1 MKHLKHLKYTLATW
15 ALLRRME
22 ARWRRSRRRHV
33 DLVMRQRQGQPAGGC
48 SITRILSPS
57 PACWSIHR
65 GGSLAAHQLGGGNR
79 GERACRCEE
88 ATWSRQA
95 RQMGLGGEAAPRR
108 QCGGGHIGWG
118 ATLWGP
124 AVARRS
130 VVGGWAR
137 TGRADRVTG
146 RAAHAGVSLNCII
159 IDIKRLLGVALRP
172 V

>member
-1 MKHLKHLKYTLATW
+1 VEAHLPLTSSV
-15 ALLRRME
+15 E
-22 ARWRRSRRRHV
+22 AIAVSGHV
-33 DLVMRQRQGQPAGGC
+33 AARRQRGQ
-48 SITRILSPS
+48 
-57 PACWSIHR
+57 
-65 GGSLAAHQLGGGNR
+65 
-79 GERACRCEE
+79 
-88 ATWSRQA
+88 RQA
-95 RQMGLGGEAAPRR
+95 RQMGLGGEAASRR

-130 VVGGWAR
+130 AVGGWAR